1 MITFKLR
8 EIKPEA
14 NQSYFERIVEYMD
27 RSLSRDL
34 GAKAEHGRTRSE
46 RGYQIVAATTCRQI
60 ARALGANEAKAEAL
74 SLVAGMYFPQYGQ
87 EGLKAIKEYIKDRNI
102 DLNPD
107 ALGLTSACYIIS
119 RHCFRFI
126 EPTVHAIFYDLAD
139 DYFSGRN
146 QNEES
151 KIVCLVQNTIMDAK
165 KAEAFYDGAPGDLL
179 YDVTRELVA
188 LAEDHQTL
196 TKGTLLEP
204 YRENIENYQFP
215 PLSEAEKKAVYQQL
229 DQCIDEFCHFKPFPE
244 YRNETP
250 EEVVLEYIVSG
261 ILCQL

>member
-34 GAKAEHGRTRSE
+34 GPKAEHGRTRSE

-87 EGLKAIKEYIKDRNI
+87 EGLKVIKEYIKDRNI

-107 ALGLTSACYIIS
+107 ALGLNSACYVIS

-139 DYFSGRN
+139 DYFSGRD

-151 KIVCLVQNTIMDAK
+151 KIVRLVQNTIMDAK

-179 YDVTRELVA
+179 YDVTRELVT
-188 LAEDHQTL
+188 LAEDNHAL

-204 YRENIENYQFP
+204 YRKNIENYQFP
-215 PLSEAEKKAVYQQL
+215 SLNEVEQNALYERL
-229 DQCIDEFCHFKPFPE
+229 DQLIDEFCNYKPYPE

-250 EEVVLEYIVSG
+250 EEVVLEYITGG
-261 ILCQL
+261 ILCR